1 MFGRSG
7 AKERVKQVD
16 VGLQWDIGAPMPHL
30 IQSESRTFLTFY
42 LSDPRPDW
50 DGTSVEILDPT
61 SPSPVSLGVIQWL
74 SCDGAVLGGPN
85 DEAYRGHRLWER
97 GLSEV
102 GAYRAAEVLN
112 STWIAGLEEQ
122 NRVHPQHRSEAF
134 VTYRHFIL
142 GFHDSTFEC
151 IARGFRTWKAEI
163 AMPQMLAALAAR
175 LDEPG
180 LESELAFDEVKR
192 G

>member
-1 MFGRSG
+1 MFRRSG
-7 AKERVKQVD
+7 SKERVRQLD

-50 DGTSVEILDPT
+50 DGTFVEVIDPT
-61 SPSPVSLGVIQWL
+61 SPSPASLGVIQFL
-74 SCDGAVLGGPN
+74 SCHGAVLGGPN
-85 DEAYRGHRLWER
+85 DEAYHGHRLWGR

-112 STWIAGLEEQ
+112 SAWIAGLEEQ
-122 NRVHPQHRSEAF
+122 NRVHPQHRAEAF
-134 VTYRHFIL
+134 ASNRHFIL

-163 AMPQMLAALAAR
+163 AMPQMLAGLAAR
-175 LDEPG
+175 LDETG
-180 LESELAFDEVKR
+180 FESELAFDEVKR